1 MDDILRPKRA
11 AKVKATCG
19 QLPDQSDT
27 DGPGEEQD
35 SDTYDTEV
43 DKEDGSSEDQEL
55 SEASDHAPSPGCR
68 RSSRKLS
75 KDLPNYDVRYVLF
88 PLLTVTSGRHSIVD
102 NMELGSILPL
112 TRLCVQ
118 LLHGLHYYGRPRA
131 TPLAGCQQI
140 LPLPLVKMNA

>member
-1 MDDILRPKRA
+1 MDDILSPKRA

-35 SDTYDTEV
+35 SDTHDTEE
-43 DKEDGSSEDQEL
+43 DKEEEISEDQEL
-55 SEASDHAPSPGCR
+55 SQASDHAPSPRCR

-75 KDLPNYDVRYVLF
+75 KDLPNYDLRYVPF
-88 PLLTVTSGRHSIVD
+88 PLLTVASGRHSIVD

-118 LLHGLHYYGRPRA
+118 LLRGLRYYGRPRA

-140 LPLPLVKMNA
+140 FPLSPVKMNA